1 MPTST
6 ISTMGVSTTS
16 TAISSAFRFSCLPAF
31 RMITDIMIMAMAVDA
46 AGLIAMPVRRA
57 AHIGGTATTLA

>member
-1 MPTST
+1 
-6 ISTMGVSTTS
+6 
-16 TAISSAFRFSCLPAF
+16 
-31 RMITDIMIMAMAVDA
+31 MITDIMIMAMAVDA